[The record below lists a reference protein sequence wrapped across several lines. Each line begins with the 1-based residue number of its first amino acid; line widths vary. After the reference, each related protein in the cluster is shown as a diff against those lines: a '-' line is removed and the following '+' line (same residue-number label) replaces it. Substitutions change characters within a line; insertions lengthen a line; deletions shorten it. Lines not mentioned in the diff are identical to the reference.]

1 MFSIIIPTLNN
12 LDYLKLC
19 INSIK
24 KNSSFNHEI
33 IVHVNLGEDGT
44 IEFLKKSNIQY
55 THTSYNAGIPEGVNK
70 AAKIANTNFIVY
82 AHDDFYFLP
91 GWDKAFLNEINLM
104 PNNLYYFSGTMVQN
118 GQVDLDC

>member
-1 MFSIIIPTLNN
+1 MLFSIIIPTLNN

-19 INSIK
+19 IKSLK

-33 IVHVNLGEDGT
+33 IVHVNVGEDGT
-44 IEFLKKSNIQY
+44 IEYLKNNNIKF

-70 AAKIANTNFIVY
+70 AASTAKTNFIVY

-91 GWDKAFLNEINLM
+91 GWDKAFHDEIKLM
-104 PNNLYYFSGTMVQN
+104 PNNLFSLKLLKLSPQSKFT
-118 GQVDLDC
+118 